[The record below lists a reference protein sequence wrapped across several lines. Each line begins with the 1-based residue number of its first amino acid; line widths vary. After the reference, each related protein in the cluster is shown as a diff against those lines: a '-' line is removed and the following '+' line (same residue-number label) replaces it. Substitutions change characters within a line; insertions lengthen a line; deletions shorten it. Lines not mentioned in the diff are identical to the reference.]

1 MPISHDEIRRHP
13 AWRDEIAAPIAT
25 DVARPV
31 LFDRQLLVWLAML
44 VIGAAL
50 VVGGWLAR

>member
-1 MPISHDEIRRHP
+1 MPITHNEIRRHP

-25 DVARPV
+25 DVVRPV
-31 LFDRQLLVWLAML
+31 LVDRHLLAWLAML